1 MKMSLSQAL
10 QALKKSAEKK
20 TSSIVLI
27 VVGSIALT
35 GCATSIEDYNAA
47 VIQGIVDQNNNILA
61 TGYAVIS
68 AQKSDIPAQ
77 QRILSIRASK
87 LDAYRAL
94 MEQIYGQYLDANTTI
109 GEMVM
114 KSDTLKARVQGVVYG
129 ARLVSINPVG
139 DDTYETTLSL
149 DRSIVNDLRRLFLAA
164 RANQSLASSA
174 AGKRNPLA
182 ACAPLL
188 KQSLCMALAQESLP
202 VFWH

>member
-1 MKMSLSQAL
+1 M
-10 QALKKSAEKK
+10 LKKSIARK
-20 TSSIVLI
+20 TRSIVL
-27 VVGSIALT
+27 VVIGSIVLT

-114 KSDTLKARVQGVVYG
+114 KSDTLKARVQGMVYG

-149 DRSIVNDLRRLFLAA
+149 DKNIVNDLRRLFLAA
-164 RANQSLASSA
+164 RANQSLASS
-174 AGKRNPLA
+174 
-182 ACAPLL
+182 
-188 KQSLCMALAQESLP
+188 
-202 VFWH
+202 

>member
-1 MKMSLSQAL
+1 MKTSLSQAL
-10 QALKKSAEKK
+10 QVLKKSIARK
-20 TSSIVLI
+20 TSSIAL
-27 VVGSIALT
+27 VVVVSIALT

-149 DRSIVNDLRRLFLAA
+149 DKNIVNDLRRLFLTA
-164 RANQSLASSA
+164 RANQSMASS
-174 AGKRNPLA
+174 
-182 ACAPLL
+182 
-188 KQSLCMALAQESLP
+188 
-202 VFWH
+202 

>member
-1 MKMSLSQAL
+1 MKTSLSQAL
-10 QALKKSAEKK
+10 QVLKKSIARK
-20 TSSIVLI
+20 TSATVLV
-27 VVGSIALT
+27 VVGSISLT

-149 DRSIVNDLRRLFLAA
+149 DKNIVNDLRRLFLAA
-164 RANQSLASSA
+164 RANQSLASS
-174 AGKRNPLA
+174 
-182 ACAPLL
+182 
-188 KQSLCMALAQESLP
+188 
-202 VFWH
+202 

>member
-1 MKMSLSQAL
+1 MKTSLSQAL
-10 QALKKSAEKK
+10 QVLKKSIARK
-20 TSSIVLI
+20 TRSIVL
-27 VVGSIALT
+27 VVLGSIVLT

-109 GEMVM
+109 CEMVM
-114 KSDTLKARVQGVVYG
+114 KSDTLKARVQGMVYG

-149 DRSIVNDLRRLFLAA
+149 DKNIVNDLRRLFLAA
-164 RANQSLASSA
+164 RANQSLASS
-174 AGKRNPLA
+174 
-182 ACAPLL
+182 
-188 KQSLCMALAQESLP
+188 
-202 VFWH
+202 

>member
-1 MKMSLSQAL
+1 MKTSLSQAL
-10 QALKKSAEKK
+10 QVLKKSIARK
-20 TSSIVLI
+20 TRSIVL
-27 VVGSIALT
+27 VVIGSIVLT

-114 KSDTLKARVQGVVYG
+114 KSDTLKARVQGMVYG

-149 DRSIVNDLRRLFLAA
+149 DKNIVNDLRRLFLAA
-164 RANQSLASSA
+164 RANQSLASS
-174 AGKRNPLA
+174 
-182 ACAPLL
+182 
-188 KQSLCMALAQESLP
+188 
-202 VFWH
+202 

>member
-1 MKMSLSQAL
+1 MKTSLSQAL
-10 QALKKSAEKK
+10 QVLKKSIARK
-20 TSSIVLI
+20 TRSIVLI
-27 VVGSIALT
+27 VIGSIVLT

-114 KSDTLKARVQGVVYG
+114 KSDTLKARVQGMVYG

-149 DRSIVNDLRRLFLAA
+149 DKNIVNDLRRLFLAA
-164 RANQSLASSA
+164 RANQSLASS
-174 AGKRNPLA
+174 
-182 ACAPLL
+182 
-188 KQSLCMALAQESLP
+188 
-202 VFWH
+202 

>member
-1 MKMSLSQAL
+1 MKTSLSQAL
-10 QALKKSAEKK
+10 QVLKKSIARK
-20 TSSIVLI
+20 TRSIVLV
-27 VVGSIALT
+27 VVGSIVLT

-114 KSDTLKARVQGVVYG
+114 KSDTLKARVQGMVYG

-149 DRSIVNDLRRLFLAA
+149 DKNIVNDLRRLFLAA
-164 RANQSLASSA
+164 RANQSLASS
-174 AGKRNPLA
+174 
-182 ACAPLL
+182 
-188 KQSLCMALAQESLP
+188 
-202 VFWH
+202 

>member
-1 MKMSLSQAL
+1 MKTSLSQAL
-10 QALKKSAEKK
+10 QVLKKSIARK
-20 TSSIVLI
+20 TRSIVL
-27 VVGSIALT
+27 VVIGSIVLT

-114 KSDTLKARVQGVVYG
+114 KSDTLKARVQGMVYG

-149 DRSIVNDLRRLFLAA
+149 DKNIVNDLRRLFLAA
-164 RANQSLASSA
+164 RANQSLASY
-174 AGKRNPLA
+174 
-182 ACAPLL
+182 
-188 KQSLCMALAQESLP
+188 
-202 VFWH
+202 

>member
-10 QALKKSAEKK
+10 QALKKSIVKK
-20 TSSIVLI
+20 TSSIVLV

-149 DRSIVNDLRRLFLAA
+149 DKSIVNDLRRLFLAA
-164 RANQSLASSA
+164 RANESLASS
-174 AGKRNPLA
+174 
-182 ACAPLL
+182 
-188 KQSLCMALAQESLP
+188 
-202 VFWH
+202 

>member
-1 MKMSLSQAL
+1 MKTSLSQAL
-10 QALKKSAEKK
+10 QVLKKSIARK
-20 TSSIVLI
+20 TRSIVL
-27 VVGSIALT
+27 VVIGSIVLT

-94 MEQIYGQYLDANTTI
+94 MEQIYGQYLDAHTTI

-114 KSDTLKARVQGVVYG
+114 KSDTLKARVQGMVYG

-149 DRSIVNDLRRLFLAA
+149 DKNIVNDLRRLFLAA
-164 RANQSLASSA
+164 RANQSLASS
-174 AGKRNPLA
+174 
-182 ACAPLL
+182 
-188 KQSLCMALAQESLP
+188 
-202 VFWH
+202 

>member
-1 MKMSLSQAL
+1 MKTSLSQAL
-10 QALKKSAEKK
+10 QVLKKSIARN
-20 TSSIVLI
+20 TRSIVLI
-27 VVGSIALT
+27 VIGSIVLT
-35 GCATSIEDYNAA
+35 GCATSIEDYHAA

-114 KSDTLKARVQGVVYG
+114 KSDTLKARVQGMVYG

-149 DRSIVNDLRRLFLAA
+149 DKNIVNDLRRLFLAA
-164 RANQSLASSA
+164 RANQSLASS
-174 AGKRNPLA
+174 
-182 ACAPLL
+182 
-188 KQSLCMALAQESLP
+188 
-202 VFWH
+202 

>member
-1 MKMSLSQAL
+1 MKTSLSPAL
-10 QALKKSAEKK
+10 QVLRKSAKK
-20 TSSIVLI
+20 FTRSIVL
-27 VVGSIALT
+27 VALGAIT
-35 GCATSIEDYNAA
+35 LSGCATNVDDYNAA
-47 VIQGIVDQNNNILA
+47 VIQGIVDQNDNILA

-114 KSDTLKARVQGVVYG
+114 KSDTLKARVQGLVYG

-149 DRSIVNDLRRLFLAA
+149 DKDIVNDLRRLFLAA
-164 RANQSLASSA
+164 KSKQRLARS
-174 AGKRNPLA
+174 
-182 ACAPLL
+182 
-188 KQSLCMALAQESLP
+188 
-202 VFWH
+202 

>member
-1 MKMSLSQAL
+1 MKTSLSQAL
-10 QALKKSAEKK
+10 QVLKKSIARK
-20 TSSIVLI
+20 TRSIVL
-27 VVGSIALT
+27 VVIGSIVLT

-87 LDAYRAL
+87 LDAYRVL

-114 KSDTLKARVQGVVYG
+114 KSDTLKARVQGMVYG

-149 DRSIVNDLRRLFLAA
+149 DKNIVNDLRRLFLAA
-164 RANQSLASSA
+164 RANQSLASS
-174 AGKRNPLA
+174 
-182 ACAPLL
+182 
-188 KQSLCMALAQESLP
+188 
-202 VFWH
+202 

>member
-1 MKMSLSQAL
+1 MKTSLSQAL
-10 QALKKSAEKK
+10 QVLKKSIARK
-20 TSSIVLI
+20 TRSIVL
-27 VVGSIALT
+27 VVIGSIVLT

-61 TGYAVIS
+61 SGYAVIS

-114 KSDTLKARVQGVVYG
+114 KSDTLKARVQGMVYG

-149 DRSIVNDLRRLFLAA
+149 DKNIVNDLRRLFLAA
-164 RANQSLASSA
+164 RANQSLASS
-174 AGKRNPLA
+174 
-182 ACAPLL
+182 
-188 KQSLCMALAQESLP
+188 
-202 VFWH
+202 

>member
-1 MKMSLSQAL
+1 MKTSLSQAL
-10 QALKKSAEKK
+10 QVLKKSIARK
-20 TSSIVLI
+20 TRSIVL
-27 VVGSIALT
+27 VVIGSIVLT

-114 KSDTLKARVQGVVYG
+114 KSDTLKARVQGMVYG

-149 DRSIVNDLRRLFLAA
+149 DKHIVNDLRRRFLAA
-164 RANQSLASSA
+164 RANQSLASS
-174 AGKRNPLA
+174 
-182 ACAPLL
+182 
-188 KQSLCMALAQESLP
+188 
-202 VFWH
+202 